1 MNPMHTILGANGAI
15 ASGIVKELHD
25 KGQKI
30 RLVSRNPKKINDTD
44 ELFPADL
51 LIAEQVMNAVKGSE
65 VVYLT
70 AGLKY
75 KTKIW
80 QEQWPVLMQNVINAC
95 KEHGAKLVFFDNVYS
110 YGLVKGLMTENTPL
124 NPVSKKGEVR
134 AKLTGM
140 LMKEMQNGLPVIIA
154 RAADFYGQVSP
165 LSVMNV
171 LVFEKIAKGLK
182 PMLLAKDN
190 TRHSLT
196 YIPDAGKA
204 TAMLGMS
211 ATAWNQVWHAPT
223 AAEPLTG
230 KEIVETAYK
239 ISGAPFKKYQLMPKW
254 MMIIA
259 GIFVPVLAES
269 VEMMYQNEYD
279 YLFDSTKFNKAFH
292 FEPTPYLQGIK
303 ETLNGYRNMM

>member
-1 MNPMHTILGANGAI
+1 MHTILGANGVI
-15 ASGIVKELHD
+15 ANGIVKELRD

-30 RLVSRNPKKINDTD
+30 RLVSRNPSKINDTD

-51 LIAEQVMNAVKGSE
+51 LNEEQVMNAVKGSD

-70 AGLKY
+70 AGLSY
-75 KTKIW
+75 RTKIW

-95 KEHGAKLVFFDNVYS
+95 KEHKAKLLFFDNVYS
-110 YGLVKGLMTENTPL
+110 YGLVKGWMTEDTPL

-140 LMKEMQNGLPVIIA
+140 LIQEMQNGLPVIIA
-154 RAADFYGQVSP
+154 RAADFYGLTSP
-165 LSVMNV
+165 LSVMNA
-171 LVFEKIAKGLK
+171 LVFEKLAKGRK
-182 PMLLAKDN
+182 PMLLAKAN

-211 ATAWNQVWHAPT
+211 DTTWNQVWHIPTASNPLTGRQIVVT
-223 AAEPLTG
+223 AAE
-230 KEIVETAYK
+230 IA
-239 ISGAPFKKYQLMPKW
+239 GAKSKKHQLMPKW
-254 MMIIA
+254 MMRLA

-279 YLFDSTKFNKAFH
+279 YLFDSSKFNKAFH
-292 FEPTPYLQGIK
+292 FEPTSYLQGIK
-303 ETLNGYRNMM
+303 ETLDGYRK